1 MIDLKLPSVIFL
13 LNMVIV
19 TDQINIFDFR
29 SQFSKIKLYTK
40 TYDLNKCMNYI
51 NYTGRYWASKD
62 EYNNLTIQTAELI
75 ETWE

>member
-29 SQFSKIKLYTK
+29 SQFSKFNIYTK
-40 TYDLNKCMNYI
+40 TYDFNKCMNYI
-51 NYTGRYWASKD
+51 NYTGRY
-62 EYNNLTIQTAELI
+62 
-75 ETWE
+75 